1 MGNSGNVGNTGNVG
15 NGGNVGN
22 TGNVGNGG
30 NVGNTGNVGN
40 GGNVGNTGNVYNT
53 GKYKLKH
60 HILVL
65 YDKIQHS
72 GCSLV
77 ANTALGFTLCCIFH
91 LTPPL
96 VLYCIVQHS

>member
-1 MGNSGNVGNTGNVG
+1 MGNVGNTGNVG
-15 NGGNVGN
+15 NAGNVGYIGSVGNVGN
-22 TGNVGNGG
+22 TGNVDI
-30 NVGNTGNVGN
+30 VGNTGNI
-40 GGNVGNTGNVYNT
+40 GNVGNTGNVYNT

-65 YDKIQHS
+65 YNKIQHL

-77 ANTALGFTLCCIFH
+77 ANTALGFALCCIFH

>member
-1 MGNSGNVGNTGNVG
+1 MG

-22 TGNVGNGG
+22 TGNVS
-30 NVGNTGNVGN
+30 NTGNI
-40 GGNVGNTGNVYNT
+40 GNVGNTGNVYNT

-72 GCSLV
+72 GV
-77 ANTALGFTLCCIFH
+77 
-91 LTPPL
+91 
-96 VLYCIVQHS
+96 VLWQIQHSASPCAVFST